1 MEEHGMLSS
10 GQEGFRPMRHTAR
23 QLRMV
28 TSVLEDATPA
38 KRSINLTYVDF
49 SSAFNT
55 VPHAGLL
62 AIMRRKGFPEDA
74 IIAVSVIYS
83 DSV

>member
-1 MEEHGMLSS
+1 
-10 GQEGFRPMRHTAR
+10 MRHTAR